1 MASILERMLR
11 SSVLLILLLGVG
23 CDPVAESTDA
33 AVALDDATQRD
44 APSDGWAEVAPILE
58 RRCVPC
64 HRDGEIGGF
73 ALDTYDHVAP
83 LAPSIADAVSSGR
96 MPPFLPAHEEDCP
109 PVDDFRNV
117 PNADRARL
125 AAWAEAG
132 APRGIGGPER
142 LVHTSEGPLGPA
154 DRRFAM
160 ELAYT
165 PPPLTTRAD
174 DYRCFVIDPHVTTPF
189 ATAAMSVEP
198 GNRAIVHHA
207 ITFMVAP
214 AQAAEARRL
223 DDAEAGPGY
232 TCYGG
237 AMVAPAYA
245 SGLWVP
251 GDASV
256 LEPPR
261 EDVGYWFPAGWQ
273 LILQVHY
280 NVENAH
286 GEDRSEV
293 VVWETPVP
301 IGEVPRNLLV
311 GDYDF
316 VIPPRAARV
325 EGTASGWFTAAG
337 SADVPGVSTAEGT
350 IYAVTPHM
358 HELGQSLRVQLVHAD
373 GTSQCVL
380 SIPSW
385 DFHWQGGYGFTTPKQ
400 LDPGD
405 QLRIECH
412 FDNSAGIQDKNWGEG
427 THDEMCLG
435 IFYVTAAD

>member
-1 MASILERMLR
+1 MRRSCTLVFLLAS
-11 SSVLLILLLGVG
+11 SGCGPSVETP
-23 CDPVAESTDA
+23 DAHVA
-33 AVALDDATQRD
+33 DDAD
-44 APSDGWAEVAPILE
+44 ARQDTGPAGDGWAEVAPILE

-73 ALDTYDHVAP
+73 GLDTYERVAP
-83 LAPSIADAVSSGR
+83 LAPSIAGAVSSGR
-96 MPPFLPAHEEDCP
+96 MPPFLPSEDDGCP
-109 PVDDFRNV
+109 SVDDFRNV
-117 PNADRARL
+117 PAADRARL
-125 AAWAEAG
+125 VGWAEAG
-132 APRGIGGPER
+132 APRGIGGPDR

-174 DYRCFVIDPHVTTPF
+174 DYRCFVIDPHVSAPF
-189 ATAAMSVEP
+189 PTAAMSVEP

-214 AQAAEARRL
+214 AQADEARRL
-223 DDAEAGPGY
+223 DDAEEGPGY

-237 AMVAPAYA
+237 AMVTPAYA

-280 NVENAH
+280 NVEHAH

-316 VIPPRAARV
+316 VIPPRTARV

-337 SADVPGVSTAEGT
+337 TSDVLGVSAAEGT

-380 SIPSW
+380 SIPAW
-385 DFHWQGGYGFTTPKQ
+385 DFHWQGVFRLHEGVRAVA
-400 LDPGD
+400 GD
-405 QLRIECH
+405 ELRVTCAWSNPDGDETVT
-412 FDNSAGIQDKNWGEG
+412 WGEG
-427 THDEMCLG
+427 TSDEMCYASVALYSG
-435 IFYVTAAD
+435 R